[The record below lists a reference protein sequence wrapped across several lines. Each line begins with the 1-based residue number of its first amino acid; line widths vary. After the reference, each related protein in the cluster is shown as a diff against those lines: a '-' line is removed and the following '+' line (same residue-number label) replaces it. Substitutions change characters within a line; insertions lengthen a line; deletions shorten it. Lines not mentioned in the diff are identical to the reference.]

1 MISTDIMIL
10 IISAKSHSTSILR
23 KPLTRVSWSSDV
35 LKNRCRDARHVVVGR
50 LRPKL
55 WIAGHG
61 RILNIW
67 RSEISN
73 RWVIWTAP
81 KGHLAHLGTL
91 KGLKKF
97 FILAFSLTIPYAP
110 RCWYIYLQNRVI
122 FRANVGKLFQHH
134 GSHMGMWLAESIN
147 FLDTSL
153 PRSTALRSFAVAGAQ
168 WGTVCWQM
176 LEKTTR
182 KTIGKTMEVVSAF
195 SWRFHGP
202 KMDVF
207 LCRFCRR
214 KVNNF
219 RHIQFQF
226 PIFHSKRF

>member
-1 MISTDIMIL
+1 
-10 IISAKSHSTSILR
+10 
-23 KPLTRVSWSSDV
+23 
-35 LKNRCRDARHVVVGR
+35 VGR

-147 FLDTSL
+147 FLDI
-153 PRSTALRSFAVAGAQ
+153 TAKVDSSS
-168 WGTVCWQM
+168 
-176 LEKTTR
+176 E
-182 KTIGKTMEVVSAF
+182 
-195 SWRFHGP
+195 
-202 KMDVF
+202 
-207 LCRFCRR
+207 LCCRR
-214 KVNNF
+214 GPMRHRLLANVGENHKENN
-219 RHIQFQF
+219 RKNHGSCVS
-226 PIFHSKRF
+226 IFLTVSWPKNGCFLVPFLP